1 MTDTTTTAAEP
12 SFYSLE
18 GHEVLRDPA
27 TLLPS
32 DATRFTALL
41 ARARTGGDDADTAS
55 PEFLDA
61 FTDLV
66 ELLER
71 RYVADKDAYAA
82 LYRRKGYSHMISLV
96 TAFLGEAVAS

>member
-41 ARARTGGDDADTAS
+41 ARANTEGADTAS

-82 LYRRKGYSHMISLV
+82 LYRSKGYSHMITLV
-96 TAFLGEAVAS
+96 MAFLGEAVAS

>member
-1 MTDTTTTAAEP
+1 MTDTTTAAEP
-12 SFYSLE
+12 AFYSLE

-41 ARARTGGDDADTAS
+41 ARANTEEADTAS
-55 PEFLDA
+55 SEFLDA
-61 FTDLV
+61 FTDLM

-82 LYRRKGYSHMISLV
+82 LYRRKGYSHMITLV
-96 TAFLGEAVAS
+96 MAFLGEAVAS

>member
-1 MTDTTTTAAEP
+1 MTDTTTAVEP

-41 ARARTGGDDADTAS
+41 ARARTDGDASS

-82 LYRRKGYSHMISLV
+82 LYRRKGYSHMTTLV
-96 TAFLGEAVAS
+96 MAFLGEAVAS